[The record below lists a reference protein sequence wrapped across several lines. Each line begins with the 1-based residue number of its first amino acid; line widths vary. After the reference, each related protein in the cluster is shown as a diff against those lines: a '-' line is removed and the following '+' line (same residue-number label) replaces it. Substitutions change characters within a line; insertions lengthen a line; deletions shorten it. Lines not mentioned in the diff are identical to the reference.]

1 MLDQRQNL
9 SCRESVAFDIE
20 PELLVLDVVRLQ
32 ITRVKHAIDQYPQM
46 EAFTKRAAV
55 SHFAEN
61 DRVLVN
67 DDFNA

>member
-1 MLDQRQNL
+1 MLHQGKNL

-32 ITRVKHAIDQYPQM
+32 IARVKHPLDQYPQM
-46 EAFTKRAAV
+46 ETFAERSAV
-55 SHFAEN
+55 SHLAEN